1 MSIAEFFGTRL
12 PAALKSSPGFK
23 SSKGT
28 LAIIVEGAGSW
39 TVQLG
44 NVGAPVLD
52 DVDDDADC
60 IAIWTVSAFEA
71 LLEGARDHSLI
82 APTAIVGDEKLLA
95 RLGSFLQPAQ
105 RGGVGARLASLA
117 A

>member
-12 PAALKSSPGFK
+12 PAALKANAAFK
-23 SSKGT
+23 TSKGT

-44 NVGAPVLD
+44 NVAAPVLD

-60 IAIWTVSAFEA
+60 IAIWTVPAFEA

-82 APTAIVGDEKLLA
+82 APTAVVGDEKLLA
-95 RLGSFLQPAQ
+95 RLGSLLQPAQ

>member
-1 MSIAEFFGTRL
+1 MIQEFFGTRL
-12 PAALKSSPGFK
+12 PSALRASPAFKAARGS
-23 SSKGT
+23 

-44 NVGAPVLD
+44 NVTVPVID

-60 IAIWTVSAFEA
+60 IAIWTVPSFEK
-71 LLEGARDHSLI
+71 LLEGERNHELI
-82 APTAIVGDEKLLA
+82 APSALVGEEKLLV
-95 RLGSFLQPAQ
+95 RLGSMLQPAQ

>member
-12 PAALKSSPGFK
+12 PAALKANTAFQT
-23 SSKGT
+23 SKGT

-60 IAIWTVSAFEA
+60 IAIWTVAAFEA
-71 LLEGARDHSLI
+71 LLEGAREHALI
-82 APTAIVGDEKLLA
+82 APTAVVGDEKLLA
-95 RLGSFLQPAQ
+95 RLGSLLQPAQ